1 MNEVLIEII
10 LWIKRLWFL
19 WLPILLGYLFLDS
32 WLNRVRA
39 RFLKGISWVL
49 LEMKLPRD
57 IAKSPKAM
65 ETVLISLH
73 SVYAGEWLQRV
84 KNGFL
89 PWWYSLEIASING
102 SVCFYIY
109 TQAPYKNLV
118 QSQIYAQ
125 YPDVEINEV
134 DDYACASDFEN
145 LNDWNVWGAELGFT
159 KPDPYPI
166 RTYVDAGLAETV
178 TKEEQKVNPLVSF
191 LEFLGSLKEGEQ
203 IWFQIMIRGVGKK
216 WIDEGKALI
225 SELTGRNKKVKE
237 DEPKP
242 LAPSKMEQE
251 VVSAIGRSIA
261 KLGFEAGVRLLY
273 IARKDIFNNINKAA
287 LSGVINQYNA
297 PDLNGFKPLRTTSP
311 SPLGFILKAR
321 REAARKK
328 MMIDA
333 FRRRSYFYIP
343 YRRKPIVL
351 NTEELATIYHFPGRV
366 AETPTFGR
374 VEAKK
379 SEPPS
384 TLPI

>member
-1 MNEVLIEII
+1 MSENLIETF

-19 WLPILLGYLFLDS
+19 WLPLISGYLFWET

-39 RFLKGISWVL
+39 RFLKGINWVL
-49 LEMKLPRD
+49 LEMMVPRD

-65 ETVLISLH
+65 ETVLTSLH
-73 SVYAGEWLQRV
+73 SVYAGNWLQRV

-89 PWWYSLEIASING
+89 PWWYSLEIVSING
-102 SVCFYIY
+102 SVHFYIY
-109 TQAPYKNLV
+109 AQAPYKNLV

-125 YPDVEINEV
+125 YPDVEINEAE
-134 DDYACASDFEN
+134 DYTGVADFGN
-145 LNDWNVWGAELGFT
+145 LNDWNVWGTELGFT

-166 RTYVDAGLAETV
+166 RTYVDFGLAETM

-203 IWFQIMIRGVGKK
+203 IWFQIMIRGAGKK
-216 WIDEGKALI
+216 WMEEGKALI
-225 SELTGRNKKVKE
+225 SELMGRNRKVKE
-237 DEPKP
+237 GE
-242 LAPSKMEQE
+242 SKAFVLSKTEQE
-251 VVSAIGRSIA
+251 ITSAIGRSIA
-261 KLGFEAGVRLLY
+261 KLGFESGVRMLY
-273 IARKDIFNNINKAA
+273 IARKDIFNNVNKAA

-297 PDLNGFKPLRTTSP
+297 PDLNGFKSARTTSP

-328 MMIDA
+328 VFVDA
-333 FRRRSYFYIP
+333 YRKRSYFYIP
-343 YRRKPIVL
+343 YRRKPVIL
-351 NTEELATIYHFPGRV
+351 NVEELATIYHFPGRV

-374 VEAKK
+374 VDAKK
-379 SEPPS
+379 GEPPP